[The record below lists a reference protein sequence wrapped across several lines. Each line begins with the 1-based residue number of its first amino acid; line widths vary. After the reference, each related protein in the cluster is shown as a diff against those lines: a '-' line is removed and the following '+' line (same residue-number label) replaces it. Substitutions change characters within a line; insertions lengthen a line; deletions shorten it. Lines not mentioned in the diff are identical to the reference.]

1 MRKSFIIALLSLFTA
16 VSAFAYNINNINRV
30 NVGSLTQKQLKEIKV
45 AYANTG
51 MDMDDFVA
59 FAKSK
64 GMNQSDAELL
74 KEKLENIEANDSK
87 NSAAISN
94 AQKQVGEKIADD
106 LKNSQDNG
114 TESSCT
120 SNIFGFDM
128 FSNSKMS
135 FAPSQNM
142 PTPRN
147 YIIGPGDMLVVDVY
161 GYSENTMQLTVSSE
175 GTVRI
180 PNIGPV
186 QVNGISIEAA
196 EKKIKKSLSQ
206 IYSSINTGH
215 TQVSVTIG
223 NIKSIN
229 VFITGNVK
237 NPGTYTLSSLSNVYN
252 ALYACAGPSESGSLR
267 NIKVVR
273 GGKDLATIDLY
284 SFLSSGNLS
293 NNISLKDQDVIYVP
307 NYGIRV
313 SIEGATKHS
322 GIFEMKEGE
331 TLKDLLTYAGGFTE
345 NAYQNRITVQRTT
358 DKERSVADVS
368 KELFSMFKLQTGD
381 QFIVSEVLNKFTN
394 RVQIKGSVFRP
405 GPYALEE
412 GMTLYDLIRKAD
424 GLKEDAYMERATV
437 TRLRD
442 DLTPELINFNV
453 KDLIDGKFN
462 MLLKREDEV
471 TIGSNKDLEEQ
482 KTVRIYGQVLVPGQY
497 TYYENMTVKDLIFL
511 ARGFKEFAETDK
523 IELTRKI
530 KDDAKLKENTDKVE
544 VKILSIDR
552 ELVAGDDADIKL
564 EPNDMISVRLKEG
577 VESTKSMSIL
587 GEVRSPGDY
596 VIVSKRERISDI
608 LARTGGLTSYAYA
621 KGAFLIRSGERTAAE
636 QMRDKKILENLAENK
651 DDKEELMKELKNR
664 VDLVGIRLDYIIKHP
679 GSEDDIF
686 VENGDMIFVPKE
698 LQTFTVSGHI
708 QIPGMQVFRS
718 KSLRRAVK
726 HAGGWD
732 SNAHKRGTYVAYA
745 NGDVKGTGK
754 FLWIKNYPAVEP
766 GSHIYVPDNVVDR
779 EKVRTNMTFFT
790 TILSSLISAGSV
802 AVSSLVVVTNMKK

>member
-1 MRKSFIIALLSLFTA
+1 MSLFTT
-16 VSAFAYNINNINRV
+16 VSALAYNINNINKI

-45 AYANTG
+45 AYNKTG
-51 MDMDDFVA
+51 MDMDNFVA
-59 FAKSK
+59 FAKTK
-64 GMNQSDAELL
+64 GMNQADAELL
-74 KEKLENIEANDSK
+74 KDKLESLEESESK
-87 NSAAISN
+87 NSVAISR
-94 AQKQVGEKIADD
+94 AQKQVGESIADD
-106 LKNSQDNG
+106 LRTQDNI
-114 TESSCT
+114 EDENT

-128 FSNSKMS
+128 FNNSKMS

-142 PTPRN
+142 PTPKN

-161 GYSENTMQLTVSSE
+161 GYSENTMQLTVSPE
-175 GTVRI
+175 GMVRI
-180 PNIGPV
+180 PNIGPI
-186 QVNGISIEAA
+186 QVNGITIEAA
-196 EKKIKKSLSQ
+196 ENKIKKSLSQ

-237 NPGTYTLSSLSNVYN
+237 SPGTYTLSSLSTVYN

-267 NIKVVR
+267 NIKVMR
-273 GGKDLATIDLY
+273 GGKEIAIIDLY

-331 TLKDLLTYAGGFTE
+331 TLHDLLTYAGGFTE

-368 KELFSMFKLQTGD
+368 KELFPMFKLQTGD

-412 GMTLYDLIRKAD
+412 GMTLADLIKKAD
-424 GLKEDAYMERATV
+424 GLQEDAYMERATV

-471 TIGSNKDLEEQ
+471 TIGSNKDLEEK
-482 KTVRIYGQVLVPGQY
+482 KTVQIYGQVLSPGQY
-497 TYYENMTVKDLIFL
+497 QFYENMTVKDLIFL

-530 KDDAKLKENTDKVE
+530 KDDGKLKENKEKVE

-552 ELVAGDDADIKL
+552 ELTAGDDVDIKL

-577 VESTKSMSIL
+577 VESTKSMSVI

-596 VIVSKRERISDI
+596 VIINKKERISDV

-621 KGAFLIRSGERTAAE
+621 QGAFLIRKGERSAAE
-636 QMRDKKILENLAENK
+636 QMRDKKILENLAEDNE
-651 DDKEELMKELKNR
+651 DREELMKELKSR
-664 VDLVGIRLDYIIKHP
+664 VDLVGIKLERIIKHP
-679 GSEDDIF
+679 GSEEDIF
-686 VENGDMIFVPKE
+686 VESGDMIYVPKE
-698 LQTFTVSGHI
+698 LQTFTVSGHV
-708 QIPGMQVFRS
+708 QIPGMQIHRS
-718 KSLRRAVK
+718 KSVRKAVR

-745 NGDVKGTGK
+745 NGDVKGTGR
-754 FLWIKNYPAVEP
+754 FLWFKNYPAVEP
-766 GSHIYVPDNVVDR
+766 GSHVYIPDNVIDR

-802 AVSSLVVVTNMKK
+802 AVSSLVVVTNMKKN

>member
-1 MRKSFIIALLSLFTA
+1 MRKSFITALLTLFSA
-16 VSAFAYNINNINRV
+16 VSALAFNINNINKI
-30 NVGSLTQKQLKEIKV
+30 NIGSLTQKQLKEIKI
-45 AYANTG
+45 AYNNTG
-51 MDMDDFVA
+51 MDMDNFVP

-74 KEKLENIEANDSK
+74 KEKIENLEDKDSQ
-87 NSAAISN
+87 NSAEISN
-94 AQKQVGEKIADD
+94 AQKQVGERIAND
-106 LKNSQDNG
+106 LRNSESNE
-114 TESSCT
+114 TEST

-142 PTPRN
+142 PTPKN

-180 PNIGPV
+180 PNIGPI

-229 VFITGNVK
+229 VFITGNVR
-237 NPGTYTLSSLSNVYN
+237 NPGTYTLSSLSTVYN

-284 SFLSSGNLS
+284 TFLTSGNLS
-293 NNISLKDQDVIYVP
+293 DNISLKDQDVIYVP

-322 GIFEMKEGE
+322 GIFEMKDGE
-331 TLKDLLTYAGGFTE
+331 TLKDLLAYAGGFTE
-345 NAYQNRITVQRTT
+345 DAYQNRITVQRTT

-368 KELFSMFKLQTGD
+368 KELFPMFKLQTGD

-412 GMTLYDLIRKAD
+412 GMTLADLIKKAD

-530 KDDAKLKENTDKVE
+530 KDDTKLKENNEKVE
-544 VKILSIDR
+544 VKVLSIDR

-577 VESTKSMSIL
+577 VEGTKSMSIM

-636 QMRDKKILENLAENK
+636 QMRDKKILENLAE
-651 DDKEELMKELKNR
+651 DKEDREELLQELKNR
-664 VDLVGIRLDYIIKHP
+664 VDLVGIRLDFIIKHP
-679 GSEDDIF
+679 GSDEDIF

-698 LQTFTVSGHI
+698 LQTFTVSGHV
-708 QIPGMQVFRS
+708 QIPGMQIYRS
-718 KSLRRAVK
+718 KSLRKAVK

-732 SNAHKRGTYVAYA
+732 SNAHKKGTYVAYA
-745 NGDVKGTGK
+745 NGDIKGTGK
-754 FLWIKNYPAVEP
+754 FLWMKNYPAVEP
-766 GSHIYVPDNVVDR
+766 GAHIYIPDNQVDR

-802 AVSSLVVVTNMKK
+802 AVSSLVVVTNMKKNQ